1 MHPPIR
7 IHPEHSKIFEFRGRP
22 TVLVTACEH
31 YGGVMNRPFDFDRHL
46 TDCQQVGIN
55 YTRLFT
61 LFRELQSAANPYST
75 CKPESTDY
83 VAPWER
89 TGPGRALDLQ
99 PQYDLT
105 RWNPEFQDRLH
116 GFLSRAAACDVVV
129 ELVLFSNTYGPENWS
144 LNPLHA
150 ANNVNG
156 LEAIPWFDYNTRRHP
171 KLLAVQEAYARRMV
185 EEVNRY
191 DNVILEIC
199 NEPGG
204 GTGIPGSP
212 DPDEVNDW
220 LDHFLRLVRQTEA
233 TLPHRHL
240 IAGQEAFAYKLP
252 DEAVNPRD
260 VHQFCARSFG
270 EMDVDAVNLHPLSN
284 MPVGNRRYDLG
295 RFMHAQL
302 HLHAYRDYCLEL
314 YAQRKPLTLDE
325 DNCATQYRDPT
336 GWNIHRKRAW
346 TALFCG
352 AHYNMIDFAILPGR
366 EMGTEASQ
374 RGLREPIGHAA
385 RFLHTFDLLRARP
398 LPDAVLQSPEPAC
411 TSAFGVDGHDV
422 AVYLADPRE
431 IDAPGHG
438 APIGGALTLRIP
450 DGDYRLSCTDP
461 LTGMSSPQ
469 IACRA
474 QRGTLE
480 CVVPEFV
487 HDRVVRV
494 QRATQ

>member
-7 IHPEHSKIFEFRGRP
+7 IHPDHSKIFQFRGRP

-31 YGGVMNRPFDFDRHL
+31 YGGVMNRPFDFERHL
-46 TDCQQVGIN
+46 ADCRALGIN

-99 PQYDLT
+99 PKFDLS
-105 RWNPEFQDRLH
+105 RWNPEFFDRLH
-116 GFLSRAAACDVVV
+116 GFLACASRNDVVV
-129 ELVLFSNTYGPENWS
+129 ELTLFSNTYGPENWS

-150 ANNVNG
+150 ANNVDG
-156 LEAIPWFDYNTRRHP
+156 LEAIPWHEYNTRRHP
-171 KLLAVQEAYARRMV
+171 KLLAAQEAYARRLV
-185 EEVNRY
+185 REVNPY

-220 LDHFLRLVRQTEA
+220 LDHFLRLVRDTEA
-233 TLPHRHL
+233 DLPHRHL

-252 DEAVNPRD
+252 SEAFNPVD

-284 MPVGNRRYDLG
+284 MKVGDRQVDLG
-295 RFMHAQL
+295 RFMHAQM
-302 HLHAYRDYCLEL
+302 HLRAYRDTCLAYHLE
-314 YAQRKPLTLDE
+314 RKPLTFDE

-336 GWNIHRKRAW
+336 GWTIHRKRAW

-352 AHYNMIDFAILPGR
+352 VHYNMIDFSVLPGR
-366 EMGTEASQ
+366 ETGTEASR
-374 RGLREPIGHAA
+374 RGLRAPIGHAC
-385 RFLHTFDLLRARP
+385 RFVHSLDLVRARP
-398 LPDAVLQSPEPAC
+398 LPNAVVDAPEPVCA
-411 TSAFGVDGHDV
+411 SAFGVDGEDV
-422 AVYLADPRE
+422 AVYLADARE
-431 IDAPGHG
+431 IDDPACGD
-438 APIGGALTLRIP
+438 PIDGPLTLRIP
-450 DGDYRLSCTDP
+450 SGRHRLSCVDP
-461 LTGMSSPQ
+461 LTGASSPK
-469 IACRA
+469 IPVRVDDGVLRCDLPAF
-474 QRGTLE
+474 T
-480 CVVPEFV
+480 
-487 HDRVVRV
+487 HDLVVRV
-494 QRATQ
+494 ERGSR